1 METNEMTTSEQ
12 NTQTAAPVQP
22 AASAPEPA
30 MKFCKF
36 CGGKIPVDAVL
47 CTICGR
53 QVEEMHQA
61 SAAQPQIVINNANN
75 NTNTNMVGGVGMR
88 AKNKWVAFLLCVLL
102 GYFGAH
108 KFYEGKVLMGIL
120 YIFTVG
126 LFGIGW
132 LIDCLVLLFKPN
144 PYYV

>member
-1 METNEMTTSEQ
+1 METNEMNTTEQ
-12 NTQTAAPVQP
+12 NVQTAPPVQP
-22 AASAPEPA
+22 AAPEPA

-53 QVEEMHQA
+53 QVEEMHQTN
-61 SAAQPQIVINNANN
+61 AAQPQIVINNANN
-75 NTNTNMVGGVGMR
+75 NTNTNMVGGMGMR

-102 GYFGAH
+102 GYVGAH

-120 YIFTVG
+120 YLCTFG

>member
-1 METNEMTTSEQ
+1 MENNVTSAEQ
-12 NTQTAAPVQP
+12 TSSATQTP
-22 AASAPEPA
+22 APEVA

-61 SAAQPQIVINNANN
+61 NAAQPQIVINNANT
-75 NTNTNMVGGVGMR
+75 NTNTNMVGGIGMR

-102 GYFGAH
+102 GYVGAH
-108 KFYEGKVLMGIL
+108 KFYEGKFIMGVL
-120 YIFTVG
+120 YIFTFG

-132 LIDCLVLLFKPN
+132 LIDCIVLLCKPN
-144 PYYV
+144 PYFV